1 MSAVRNFVLTL
12 ILSLLIFGVL
22 AFGILQ
28 FAMDAFSLGGN
39 KNHGNSDPSDSTE
52 DTTENQIT
60 PPEGITTIDGE
71 SFTVLFIGTD
81 YLPDVY
87 NDYEYTDQIING
99 FPAPTRE
106 VETDTL
112 ILLRVNK
119 ETGECIFC
127 PIPAI
132 TEVTVDGHK
141 STLEVVYSRKG
152 IQALK
157 EHINVLTGIPVD
169 YYAIVTIADL
179 SYLIDDIG
187 GVEFYVPENMH
198 YTDFEAKLEINILKG
213 TRTLDGKTA
222 TDMLRYWSYKD
233 EDVSRR
239 RVASD
244 FLKALATKVMTEI
257 PLKDAA
263 IAYLKYKDRITTD
276 FTMADLTSHADLI
289 YAFSKMSVKDITYPG
304 KTIGTGIDAR
314 FIPNITEAYKLFDKY
329 KFKG

>member
-1 MSAVRNFVLTL
+1 
-12 ILSLLIFGVL
+12 LIFGIL
-22 AFGILQ
+22 AYGILQ
-28 FAMDAFSLGGN
+28 FAFDAFSLEGN
-39 KNHGNSDPSDSTE
+39 KGSVGKDPLSSTE
-52 DTTENQIT
+52 DTTEEDNDHPNLT
-60 PPEGITTIDGE
+60 PLKGE

-81 YLPDVY
+81 FLPDVY

-99 FPAPTRE
+99 FPAQTRE

-127 PIPAI
+127 PIPALA
-132 TEVTVDGHK
+132 EVTVDGHK
-141 STLEVVYSRKG
+141 TTLEKVYSRKG
-152 IQALK
+152 IDELLQ
-157 EHINVLTGIPVD
+157 HVNYLTGIPVD
-169 YYAIVTIADL
+169 YYALVTIENL
-179 SYLIDDIG
+179 SYLIDDLG

-198 YTDFEAKLEINILKG
+198 YVDLEAQLEINILKG
-213 TRTLDGKTA
+213 TTILNGKTA

-244 FLKALATKVMTEI
+244 FLKALATKVMTDI

-263 IAYLKYKDRITTD
+263 IAYLKYQDKIETN
-276 FTMADLTSHADLI
+276 FTVSDLTSHSDLI
-289 YAFSKMSVKDITYPG
+289 YAFSKMNIIDITYPG